1 MVDHDLDLHCFLGYN
16 YLGSAGQGSEYFK
29 AIHLRIIRNHNMD
42 YYRFVPVAL

>member
-1 MVDHDLDLHCFLGYN
+1 MVDHDLALHCFLKRI
-16 YLGSAGQGSEYFK
+16 YLDSSGHGSDYFK